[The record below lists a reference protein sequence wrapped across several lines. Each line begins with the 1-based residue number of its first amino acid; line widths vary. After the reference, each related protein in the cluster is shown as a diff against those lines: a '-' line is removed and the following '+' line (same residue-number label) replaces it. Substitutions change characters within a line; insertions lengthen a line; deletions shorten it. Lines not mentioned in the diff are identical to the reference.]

1 MSDYEALRAA
11 AEAATPGPWTA
22 YLDHWSIEVQCA
34 ERTPVVAWLGF
45 DDSDRPRRQ
54 HKANAAYIAAMS
66 PDVAL
71 DLLAQLAEQ
80 REREAAKDAEI
91 ARLRGV
97 MVYLCQEGCTHD
109 GDCATEYGDDTD
121 SWCEVCVMR
130 AALKPKEPE
139 A

>member
-1 MSDYEALRAA
+1 MRWIMSDYAALRAA
-11 AEAATPGPWTA
+11 ASAATPGPWTA

-80 REREAAKDAEI
+80 REREAAKCH
-91 ARLRGV
+91 RCHGTGWTV
-97 MVYLCQEGCTHD
+97 P
-109 GDCATEYGDDTD
+109 GDNDFGDNREDC
-121 SWCEVCVMR
+121 SCCGGSGMER
-130 AALKPKEPE
+130 HG
-139 A
+139 